1 MSRWAAI
8 KLVIRR
14 EVVERIREKAFLYST
29 GISLL
34 LIAGVAVLPAL
45 IGTDDGG
52 YDVGF
57 VGSASSE
64 IQEAAA
70 DPTLSAVDVVVTA
83 KEYDDRAAAEAGL
96 EAGEIDAAVVNGEEI
111 IGNEEVPPEL
121 QTFLQEVA
129 SRVRL
134 LEALNEAGLSTAQ
147 IQEIVNPAPLEVTAL
162 DPPDEDQAEKSGL
175 AYIGTIILFSQVF
188 GYGYWVAMG
197 VVEEKSSRVVEVI
210 LAKIRPAQLLAGKVI
225 GIGLLGLMQLVL
237 IVVVGLTLA
246 VVTGSIELPSGTTGI
261 IALVVV
267 WFLLGYAFYSS
278 AFAVSGALVSRVEEL
293 QSSTAPMSMII
304 FASFFVGVTATDNPD
319 STLATV
325 ASYLPPSAP
334 LTMPQR
340 AALGDVSS
348 VEILLSMA
356 ITLAA
361 AAALIPIAGRLYSG
375 GILRM
380 GGVVKLR
387 EAWRSAA

>member
-14 EVVERIREKAFLYST
+14 EVVERIRERAFLYST
-29 GISLL
+29 GVSLL

-57 VGSASSE
+57 VGSTSTE

-96 EAGEIDAAVVNGEEI
+96 EAGEIDAAVVNGEEL

-147 IQEIVNPAPLEVTAL
+147 IQDIVNPAPLEVTAL

-175 AYIGTIILFSQVF
+175 AYIGAIILFSQVF

-225 GIGLLGLMQLVL
+225 GIGLLGLLQLVL
-237 IVVVGLTLA
+237 IVVVGLTIA

-304 FASFFVGVTATDNPD
+304 FASFFVGITATDNPD

-356 ITLAA
+356 ITLVA

-375 GILRM
+375 GILRT